1 MSKQNRIILI
11 GKLKDKAVQKVTNSG
26 DSYANFKLSVNRPA
40 IENMPAKVDELDIV
54 CWGDL
59 ATQTES
65 FEAQSL
71 LLVSG
76 SIKTRNYENNEGKR
90 IYVTEVEAREIQKL
104 GNDTPQTTEA
114 QNDIPVFEEVKPE
127 QPASENFNFN
137 DEIKMDEPSTELGE
151 NVPF

>member
-104 GNDTPQTTEA
+104 ETTANTEA
-114 QNDIPVFEEVKPE
+114 NDIPVLKKLNRK
-127 QPASENFNFN
+127 AENL
-137 DEIKMDEPSTELGE
+137 ILMTK
-151 NVPF
+151 